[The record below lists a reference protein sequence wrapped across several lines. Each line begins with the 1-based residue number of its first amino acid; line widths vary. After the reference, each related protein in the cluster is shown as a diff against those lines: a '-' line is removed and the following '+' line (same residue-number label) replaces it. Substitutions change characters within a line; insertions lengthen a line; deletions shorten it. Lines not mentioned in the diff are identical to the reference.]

1 MMNSLIQH
9 ILFRMK
15 IEELVNDEDEDV
27 YRFGLE
33 CLLLKMIHDLS
44 YIFIGFLLHM
54 TVPMLASVM
63 ILMGLKSKTGGYH
76 AKTRLGCYC
85 FSCFIVFLICLLN
98 KVEYPTWL
106 FALAVFSAN
115 FIIWRFAP
123 VENANRD
130 LDKLEIKDFRRQA
143 LFLLCVVDVAV
154 IATTAIKSFAIS
166 QWLLNGLLM
175 ESGLVI
181 IGKGKNVIIKQT
193 YCAEILHQPKRPVK
207 KENS

>member
-15 IEELVNDEDEDV
+15 TEELVNDEDEDV

-33 CLLLKMIHDLS
+33 CLLLKMIHYLS
-44 YIFIGFLLHM
+44 YIFIGFSLHM
-54 TVPMLASVM
+54 TVPMLVSVM
-63 ILMGLKSKTGGYH
+63 LLMGLKSKTGGYH
-76 AKTRLGCYC
+76 AKTRLGCYF

-98 KVEYPTWL
+98 KVEYPAWL

-143 LFLLCVVDVAV
+143 LFMLCVVDVAV

-166 QWLLNGLLM
+166 QWLLNGLLV
-175 ESGLVI
+175 EAALIVV
-181 IGKGKNVIIKQT
+181 GKCGKQ
-193 YCAEILHQPKRPVK
+193 
-207 KENS
+207 